1 MKKILITGADGFIGS
16 HLCELLHAKNYQ
28 IKALSQYNSF
38 NFWGHLEHLPCK
50 DKLEIVS
57 GDLRDSFFCDS
68 LVKGV
73 DAVLHLGALIAI
85 PYSYTAPQSYVDTNI
100 QGTLNLL
107 EASKRHGVKRFIHTS
122 TSEVYGSAI
131 YTPIDEKHPLQPQS
145 PYSASKIGA
154 DMLSLS
160 YFYSFNLPVIVARPF
175 NAYGPRQS
183 ARAFI
188 PAMMVQILSG
198 AKELK
203 VGDLSPKRDL
213 NFVRDTCEG
222 FATLLTNGEFGE
234 VYNIGSGVE
243 YAMSEVLELICKL
256 CGAELK
262 ITQDEKRLRPKN
274 SEVMRLLCDSSKLK
288 SVSAW
293 QSRVSLEEGLGQT
306 IAYIKA
312 NLNAYKT
319 GIYNV

>member
-1 MKKILITGADGFIGS
+1 MKKVLITGADGFIGS
-16 HLCELLHAKNYQ
+16 HLCEILNAKGYE
-28 IKALSQYNSF
+28 IKALSLYNSF
-38 NFWGHLEHLPCK
+38 NFWGHLEYLECRE
-50 DKLEIVS
+50 DLEIVS

-73 DAVLHLGALIAI
+73 NAVLHLGALIAI

-154 DMLSLS
+154 DMLALS

-175 NAYGPRQS
+175 NVYGPRQS

-198 AKELK
+198 VRELK
-203 VGDLSPKRDL
+203 VGDLSTKRDL

-222 FATLLTNGEFGE
+222 FAALLNNGEFGE

-256 CGAELK
+256 SGVELK
-262 ITQDEKRLRPKN
+262 INQDETRLRPKN
-274 SEVMRLLCDSSKLK
+274 SEVTRLLCDSSKLK

-293 QSRVSLEEGLGQT
+293 RSQISLKEGLEQT
-306 IAYIKA
+306 LNYIKE